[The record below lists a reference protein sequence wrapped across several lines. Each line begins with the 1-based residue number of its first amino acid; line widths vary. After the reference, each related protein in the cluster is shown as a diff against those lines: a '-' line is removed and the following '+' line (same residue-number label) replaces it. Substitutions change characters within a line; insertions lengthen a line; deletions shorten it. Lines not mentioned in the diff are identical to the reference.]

1 DVPGNNFNITPWDV
15 TGKIDYDKL
24 IDQFG
29 TQRISEEILQEINR
43 ISGNRLHVMLRRRIF
58 FSHRDLD
65 LILKDYRE
73 GRGFYLYTGRAPSLG
88 MHIGH
93 LIPFLFTKWLQDVF
107 DVNVYIEITDDE
119 KFLRNQEY
127 SLNQTATWADDNILD
142 IIAVGFNEDKTFIF
156 KDTEYIRNMYPL
168 TIEIA
173 KKLNFSEVKATF
185 GFDNSSNI
193 GILFYPAIQIAP
205 TMFERKRCLIPAAID
220 QDPYWRL
227 QRDIAESLGYYK
239 AAEIHSK
246 FLPPLTSFEGKMSS
260 SIPESAVY
268 LSDDPKSIER
278 KIMKYAYSGG
288 QATAELQRKLGAD
301 LNVDVPYQWLFY
313 LFEDNDEE
321 IKRIAEEYST
331 GRMLTG
337 EVKKILASK
346 VSSFLEEHR
355 KKKESAR
362 DRYSKYLYDGKLAQE
377 MWEKI
382 HI

>member
-1 DVPGNNFNITPWDV
+1 MPGNNFNITPWDV

-29 TQRISEEILQEINR
+29 TQRISEEIVQEINR

>member
-1 DVPGNNFNITPWDV
+1 
-15 TGKIDYDKL
+15 
-24 IDQFG
+24 
-29 TQRISEEILQEINR
+29 
-43 ISGNRLHVMLRRRIF
+43 VMLRRRIF

>member
-1 DVPGNNFNITPWDV
+1 MPGNNFNITPWDV

-29 TQRISEEILQEINR
+29 TQRISEEIVQEINR

-278 KIMKYAYSGG
+278 KIMKDAYSGG

>member
-1 DVPGNNFNITPWDV
+1 MPGNNFNITPWDV

-29 TQRISEEILQEINR
+29 TQRISEEIVQEINR

-346 VSSFLEEHR
+346 VSSFLEEHK

>member
-1 DVPGNNFNITPWDV
+1 MPDNNFNITPWDV

-24 IDQFG
+24 IEQFG
-29 TQRISEEILQEINR
+29 TERISEEIVQEINR

-107 DVNVYIEITDDE
+107 NVNVYIEITDDE

-127 SLNQTATWADDNILD
+127 SLSQTAAWAEDNILD

-156 KDTEYIRNMYPL
+156 KDTEYIRNMYQL

-268 LSDDPKSIER
+268 LSDDAKNIER
-278 KIMKYAYSGG
+278 KIVKYAYSGG

-321 IKRIAEEYST
+321 IRRIAEEYSS

-337 EVKKILASK
+337 EVKKLLASK
-346 VSSFLEEHR
+346 VSIFLEEHK
-355 KKKESAR
+355 KKKENAR

>member
-1 DVPGNNFNITPWDV
+1 MPGNNFNITPWDV

-29 TQRISEEILQEINR
+29 TQRISEEIVQEINR

-321 IKRIAEEYST
+321 IKRIAEE
-331 GRMLTG
+331 
-337 EVKKILASK
+337 
-346 VSSFLEEHR
+346 
-355 KKKESAR
+355 
-362 DRYSKYLYDGKLAQE
+362 
-377 MWEKI
+377 
-382 HI
+382 

>member
-1 DVPGNNFNITPWDV
+1 MPGNNFNITPWDV

-29 TQRISEEILQEINR
+29 TQRISEEIVQEINR

-288 QATAELQRKLGAD
+288 QATA
-301 LNVDVPYQWLFY
+301 
-313 LFEDNDEE
+313 
-321 IKRIAEEYST
+321 
-331 GRMLTG
+331 
-337 EVKKILASK
+337 
-346 VSSFLEEHR
+346 
-355 KKKESAR
+355 
-362 DRYSKYLYDGKLAQE
+362 
-377 MWEKI
+377 
-382 HI
+382 